1 MALKRS
7 LAVLSLLGLA
17 LLQAGSTRAQV
28 ETGRHRPVRPQ
39 EEEPVQRPFLDA
51 GQRWFVMAGAGMLAS
66 GDLFRVRAEGTVG
79 FEAPGGPGFL
89 SNDFVVT
96 VDETIDLA
104 VALGYRLH
112 ERFWLRANLST
123 AQAALTALARTGQ
136 GAEVH
141 RWDQLNL
148 LITGLDVE
156 FRLVEADSYPYLL
169 AGSTAVLAR
178 GVADDGLDQDRLAW
192 RFGFGYQQD
201 LLPDW
206 GLRAEIRNNLVSLDF
221 GSYRPPVATDDLYP
235 NLTIA
240 DTTPHH
246 FWELLLLLHGSF

>member
-7 LAVLSLLGLA
+7 LTILLLLGLA
-17 LLQAGSTRAQV
+17 LLQAGPAWAQV
-28 ETGRHRPVRPQ
+28 DTGRHRPVRPQ
-39 EEEPVQRPFLDA
+39 AEEPVQRPFVDS
-51 GQRWFVMAGAGMLAS
+51 GQRWFVMTGAGLLAS

-104 VALGYRLH
+104 VALGYRLR

-148 LITGLDVE
+148 LIIGLDVE
-156 FRLVEADSYPYLL
+156 FRLVKADSYPFLL

-178 GVADDGLDQDRLAW
+178 GVNDDDLDQDRLAW
-192 RFGFGYQQD
+192 RFGFGYQQG
-201 LLPDW
+201 LLPAW
-206 GLRAEIRNNLVSLDF
+206 GLRAEIRNNLVNLDF
-221 GSYRPPVATDDLYP
+221 GSYRPPVATDELYP
-235 NLTIA
+235 NLAIEDQA
-240 DTTPHH
+240 PHH